1 MDLMSQLSVLLPEL
15 TLTVGIVVIL
25 LGDLLLK
32 DKKWLSWVSILF
44 FTLALVG
51 LFPLKNQMIGTIFNG
66 QVQLDLFAHVF
77 RFLLLL
83 SGIVTVWFSHGNPEL
98 KEMLWGEFH
107 LLLMGSILGGML
119 MAISSNLIMVYLS
132 IEFVS
137 ILSYLLTAL
146 KIRDSRA
153 SEAAI
158 KYILYGAVSSGVM
171 LFGLSYLYGIG
182 GSLEIKQLGE
192 FLKGSSPVQQI
203 YFFGGIGLVFVGL
216 GYKLAVAPFHAW
228 CPDVYEGA
236 ATPVTTF
243 FSVVPKI
250 AAFALLIRFLNNL
263 FPLNQVQLE
272 SQNIIMTIAVISG
285 FTMTFGNLA
294 AIAQNNVKRLLAYSC
309 IAHGGY
315 ILSAF
320 AAYSSLTNEAVVVY
334 LFAYLVMNVG
344 AFLTLMAVGGESA
357 KMNISSFNGLAYRG
371 RSGALWATVMTVFL
385 VSLVGLPPMVGF
397 IGKYYVFSSLV
408 EKQIYWLAILGAL
421 NSVVSLY
428 YYARILRAM
437 FFSHVEGEENQLF
450 SPLSYEI
457 LGILLAILTL
467 VLGIYPQLMIYTSKL
482 G

>member
-1 MDLMSQLSVLLPEL
+1 MNQLNVLLPEL
-15 TLTVGIVVIL
+15 TLTIGIVVIL
-25 LGDLLLK
+25 LGDLFLK
-32 DKKWLSWVSILF
+32 EKKWLSWVSILF
-44 FTLALVG
+44 FTLALIG
-51 LFPLKNQMIGTIFNG
+51 LPPLENRMIGPVFNG
-66 QVQLDLFAHVF
+66 QVQIDLLANVF
-77 RFLLLL
+77 RILLLMT
-83 SGIVTVWFSHGNPEL
+83 GIITVWFSHGNPEL
-98 KEMLWGEFH
+98 KEMLWGEYH

-119 MAISSNLIMVYLS
+119 MTISSNLIMVYLS

-137 ILSYLLTAL
+137 ILSYLLTAF
-146 KIRDSRA
+146 KIRDSKA

-182 GSLEIKQLGE
+182 GSLELKHLGK
-192 FLKGSSPVQQI
+192 FLNVSSPVKQI
-203 YFFGGIGLVFVGL
+203 YFLGGIGMVLAGL
-216 GYKLAVAPFHAW
+216 GYKMAVAPFHAW

-243 FSVVPKI
+243 LSVAPKI

-263 FPLNQVQLE
+263 FPFSQSQLQ
-272 SQNIIMTIAVISG
+272 SQDIIMTIAFISG

-294 AIAQNNVKRLLAYSC
+294 AIPQNNVKRLLAYSS
-309 IAHGGY
+309 IAHAGY

-320 AAYSSLTNEAVVVY
+320 AAYSTLTNQAVLVY
-334 LFAYLVMNVG
+334 LFAYLLMNVG
-344 AFLTLMAVGGESA
+344 AFLTLMAVGGRSA
-357 KMNISSFNGLAYRG
+357 NMIISSFNGLAYRG

-397 IGKYYVFSSLV
+397 IGKYYVFSALV

-428 YYARILRAM
+428 YYARILKAM
-437 FFSHVEGEENQLF
+437 FFGHAEGEENKLF

-457 LGILLAILTL
+457 LGVLLAVLTL
-467 VLGIYPQLMIYTSKL
+467 VLGIYPQLIIYTSRL